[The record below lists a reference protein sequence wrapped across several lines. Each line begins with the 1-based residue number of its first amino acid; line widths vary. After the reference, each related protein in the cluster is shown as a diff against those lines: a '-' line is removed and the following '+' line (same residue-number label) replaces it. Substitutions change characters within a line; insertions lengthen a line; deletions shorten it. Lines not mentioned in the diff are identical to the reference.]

1 MYPNLMKRTVEPMKE
16 NKQKLN
22 GVPFEEELEIFGEH
36 KTREQV
42 RAEEKERKKAEREA
56 LKQEIARRRKEAK
69 ESGVAPAKRKDI
81 IVVSAVLAG
90 IVLLC
95 VLALGNSFWRA
106 NKDQQWKINET
117 RGHYVNAQASP
128 AMSSDG
134 PKADVSEAYFT
145 ANNHL
150 CVELMISNG
159 ADRMVDVEAIDVA
172 VYNYETDELIAGG
185 KAALPEDL
193 IVEVAGVQ
201 TYTFYISPEHIH
213 VDETIPLPEVIYFE
227 ISIDS
232 VPVEAE

>member
-1 MYPNLMKRTVEPMKE
+1 MKE

-42 RAEEKERKKAEREA
+42 RAEEKARKKAEREA
-56 LKQEIARRRKEAK
+56 LKQEMERRRKEAK

-106 NKDQQWKINET
+106 AKNQEWKINEA
-117 RGHYVNAQASP
+117 RGHYTNAAADP
-128 AMSSDG
+128 DMSGEG

-145 ANNHL
+145 ANHHL

-159 ADRMVDVEAIDVA
+159 TDRVMNIEAIDVA
-172 VYNYETDELIAGG
+172 VYDYTDDTLIAGG

-201 TYTFYISPEHIH
+201 TYTFYIAPEHIH
-213 VDETIPLPEVIYFE
+213 VDETTPLPDEIFFE

-232 VPVEAE
+232 IPIEVE

>member
-1 MYPNLMKRTVEPMKE
+1 MKE

-22 GVPFEEELEIFGEH
+22 GVPFDEELEIFGEH
-36 KTREQV
+36 KTKEQV
-42 RAEEKERKKAEREA
+42 RVEEKARRKAEREA
-56 LKQEIARRRKEAK
+56 LKQEIERRRREAK
-69 ESGVAPAKRKDI
+69 ESGVTPAKRKDV

-106 NKDQQWKINET
+106 HKNQQWAINET
-117 RGHYVNAQASP
+117 RGHFQNADAYP
-128 AMSSDG
+128 DMSGEG

-150 CVELMISNG
+150 CVKLMISNG
-159 ADRMVDVEAIDVA
+159 TDRMVDVEAIDVA

-185 KAALPEDL
+185 KASLPEDL
-193 IVEVAGVQ
+193 IVEVAGMQ
-201 TYTFYISPEHIH
+201 TYTFYIAPEHIH
-213 VDETIPLPEVIYFE
+213 VDETTALPEVIYFE

-232 VPVEAE
+232 VPYEVE